1 MAAKKS
7 ILVDFVVQPDSISL
21 RADPRRLK
29 QMLIN
34 LLSNAVKFTPVG
46 GKVGLLIRAD
56 RELHRIMFTVWDTG
70 IGIRGEDMGKL
81 FQPFVQ
87 IDSSL
92 GRQYAGTGLG
102 LVLVQK
108 AARMHGGQVIVEST
122 FGEGSR
128 FTIEIPWN
136 PSSEI
141 EPGGTEA
148 SEGKQTSMD
157 TEFEKKAAVV
167 LLAEDNPDN
176 VKVVTGAL
184 RNKPWRVIVAE
195 DGFKAVELAA
205 LHKPDLILMD
215 VQMPNMDGLAAMRLL
230 RADSDV
236 GLSRTPI
243 IALTALAMKG
253 DRERCLRAGADDYIA
268 KPVDFKELIGKMET
282 LLQAVA
288 KQ

>member
-1 MAAKKS
+1 
-7 ILVDFVVQPDSISL
+7 
-21 RADPRRLK
+21 
-29 QMLIN
+29 MLIN
-34 LLSNAVKFTPVG
+34 LLSNAVKFTPDG

-128 FTIEIPWN
+128 FTIELPWH

-184 RNKPWRVIVAE
+184 RSKPWQIIVAE
-195 DGFKAVELAA
+195 DGFKAVEMAA

>member
-1 MAAKKS
+1 
-7 ILVDFVVQPDSISL
+7 
-21 RADPRRLK
+21 
-29 QMLIN
+29 
-34 LLSNAVKFTPVG
+34 
-46 GKVGLLIRAD
+46 
-56 RELHRIMFTVWDTG
+56 
-70 IGIRGEDMGKL
+70 
-81 FQPFVQ
+81 
-87 IDSSL
+87 
-92 GRQYAGTGLG
+92 
-102 LVLVQK
+102 
-108 AARMHGGQVIVEST
+108 
-122 FGEGSR
+122 
-128 FTIEIPWN
+128 
-136 PSSEI
+136 
-141 EPGGTEA
+141 
-148 SEGKQTSMD
+148 MD

-215 VQMPNMDGLAAMRLL
+215 VQMPNMDGFAAMRLL

>member
-1 MAAKKS
+1 MSHELRTPLTAVIGLAEILRDGAYGELAKEQSEAVGSIEQSGRHLLALINDILDLSKLEARQVVLEMEECSATDLGQASLQFVKSMAAKKS
-7 ILVDFVVQPDSISL
+7 ILVDFAVQPDSISL

-34 LLSNAVKFTPVG
+34 LLSNAVKFTPDG

-128 FTIEIPWN
+128 FTIELPWH

-141 EPGGTEA
+141 EPGGTEVG
-148 SEGKQTSMD
+148 EGKQTSMD
-157 TEFEKKAAVV
+157 TEFEKKSC
-167 LLAEDNPDN
+167 
-176 VKVVTGAL
+176 
-184 RNKPWRVIVAE
+184 
-195 DGFKAVELAA
+195 
-205 LHKPDLILMD
+205 
-215 VQMPNMDGLAAMRLL
+215 
-230 RADSDV
+230 SD
-236 GLSRTPI
+236 
-243 IALTALAMKG
+243 IAG
-253 DRERCLRAGADDYIA
+253 
-268 KPVDFKELIGKMET
+268 
-282 LLQAVA
+282 
-288 KQ
+288 

>member
-1 MAAKKS
+1 
-7 ILVDFVVQPDSISL
+7 
-21 RADPRRLK
+21 
-29 QMLIN
+29 MLIN
-34 LLSNAVKFTPVG
+34 LLSNAVKFTPDG

-128 FTIEIPWN
+128 FTIELPWH
-136 PSSEI
+136 PSCETAH
-141 EPGGTEA
+141 GGSEA

>member
-1 MAAKKS
+1 M
-7 ILVDFVVQPDSISL
+7 QPDSISL

-34 LLSNAVKFTPVG
+34 LLSNAVKFTPDG

-92 GRQYAGTGLG
+92 GRQYSGTGLG

-184 RNKPWRVIVAE
+184 RSKPWQIIVAE

-215 VQMPNMDGLAAMRLL
+215 VQMPNMDGFAAMRLL